1 MFIYSAIS
9 SFDFTQDFGQEIKDT
24 QKQLSKQNITVKRLK
39 VRLNKFF
46 FYRMYNCYIDQRAKN
61 CKNLN

>member
-39 VRLNKFF
+39 VRLKKFF
-46 FYRMYNCYIDQRAKN
+46 FIE
-61 CKNLN
+61 CKIVILINALKIVKI